1 MWALAYSYINN
12 SETQQAQVTPS
23 FTQRMLAERIELGF
37 SIRGR
42 YTYTVSIVINRGT
55 TKEAES
61 MPENML
67 SIHRIYDELRVF
79 SKEKVL
85 SVLRQY
91 LRLNEEG
98 MLVLKRIG
106 ELEFVDLW
114 KFASLLLWMVNIQGY
129 RVADVSLAEDL
140 ETGEPQFVSV
150 YIDNCGWREWK
161 RLSKFVKKRLVEEGF
176 SDIAGRVALVCR
188 KALQTPRG

>member
-1 MWALAYSYINN
+1 
-12 SETQQAQVTPS
+12 
-23 FTQRMLAERIELGF
+23 MLAERIELGF

-42 YTYTVSIVINRGT
+42 YTYRVDIVIDRGMIE
-55 TKEAES
+55 EAES
-61 MPENML
+61 MLENML

-85 SVLRQY
+85 SILRQY

-98 MLVLKRIG
+98 MLVLKCIG
-106 ELEFVDLW
+106 GLGLVDLW

-129 RVADVSLAEDL
+129 RVADVSLVEDL
-140 ETGEPQFVSV
+140 ETGEPLFVGV